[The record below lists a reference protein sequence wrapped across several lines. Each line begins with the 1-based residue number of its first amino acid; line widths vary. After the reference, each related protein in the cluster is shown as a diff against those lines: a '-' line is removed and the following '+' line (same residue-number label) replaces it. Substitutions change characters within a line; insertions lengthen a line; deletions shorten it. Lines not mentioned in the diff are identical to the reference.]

1 MNFKEIEKKM
11 NEKLV
16 KKKRGEE
23 IQRIMEESLKPSK
36 PSPRVVKIRERA
48 REEGIIADKLQDLK
62 DEDGNPFTEDSE
74 YYWCY
79 SFSSGHGCGFVKGS
93 PIKERFSN
101 LCFLGG
107 STGWDFHCRVCWQ
120 KIGSRTT
127 SRR

>member
-1 MNFKEIEKKM
+1 MSFKEIEKKM

-16 KKKRGEE
+16 KKEREEE
-23 IQRIMEESLKPSK
+23 IQRVMEESLKPSK
-36 PSPRVVKIRERA
+36 LSPRIIKTRERA
-48 REEGIIADKLQDLK
+48 RENGIIAEKLKDLK
-62 DEDGNPFTEDSE
+62 DEDGNSFTEDSG

-93 PIKERFSN
+93 PIKEKFNNLNFFS
-101 LCFLGG
+101 
-107 STGWDFHCRVCWQ
+107 SSVGWDFYCRVCGQ